1 MIIIIKEEDKPEREF
16 TVEKFP
22 VSIGRSKD
30 NTITMPSPYFSRQHC
45 IIEETKKGFRVKDL
59 GSKNGV
65 KVNGQSIQTSDL
77 IPGDVISI
85 GTNDFKLIDKKSK
98 DSLTLKDDSPKKSV
112 SYKGEAV
119 PEIVWKNQ
127 LNKEKV
133 TQCAHCGTYYSMSH
147 TVPGV
152 GIFCPTCKTQH
163 E

>member
-1 MIIIIKEEDKPEREF
+1 MLIIIKEEDKPEREF

-59 GSKNGV
+59 GSKNGL
-65 KVNGQSIQTSDL
+65 KINGQSVQTSDL

-85 GTNDFKLIDKKSK
+85 GTNDFRLVDKKSK
-98 DSLTLKDDSPKKSV
+98 NSLALKDDSPKKST
-112 SYKGEAV
+112 SYEGKAV
-119 PEIVWKNQ
+119 PEHVWNDQ
-127 LNKEKV
+127 LDKERI
-133 TQCAHCGTYYSMSH
+133 TQCSHCGTYYSISH

-152 GIFCPTCKTQH
+152 GIFCPRCRTQY